1 MVDVRRTD
9 KSNMSR
15 KNDSANDI
23 MSKAKEL
30 AKLRE
35 SDDAP
40 PPGHPSNN
48 QNN

>member
-1 MVDVRRTD
+1 
-9 KSNMSR
+9 MSR
-15 KNDSANDI
+15 KNDSNDI
-23 MSKAKEL
+23 MNKAKEL

-35 SDDAP
+35 SDTAPP